1 MLRALLAVSWP
12 LFRETVVGHIVA
24 LNAECVPN
32 NLGCEIAVVAVDRL
46 LKKIGR
52 LWAAA
57 ALKKDE
63 PQLLEQLG
71 FVAG

>member
-1 MLRALLAVSWP
+1 MVSGP
-12 LFRETVVGHIVA
+12 LFREAVVGNVVA
-24 LNAECVPN
+24 IDAECVSD
-32 NLGCEIAVVAVDRL
+32 NLGGKVAVVAVDRL